1 MSITNIIF
9 SYIKY
14 SSFNRFIVFLNQYI
28 RHFLFISFLGIEDY
42 GIWIFLMTIPSYLTL
57 SDFGISDTAENH
69 INLNLETSSKNDLSK
84 VFWSSIS
91 ITISIFILILLL
103 INFPLKNYILDYEK
117 IISLTKNNNLFF
129 INIIFFYSFIIII
142 NKKFQSLILAKR
154 GYNLLINLRSLSIIF
169 ELIFVY
175 LILKYDI
182 GFEYLIF
189 SFIGIRFLIFLY
201 TIQKFLS
208 YKVIFFNFSF
218 LNFKHFSFLY
228 YPSITFL
235 LAPALNLIRLQGV
248 VFLIIN
254 FLTPQLVTVYS
265 VTSTIVRSTSIFIHL
280 ISAPLNVEIAKV
292 FSKYELARVKKL
304 INIQISFYFWLSLLV
319 MPLFYYYGQE
329 ILFLW
334 LKRDDLFVSEIFII
348 LILSNLFFLISRPY
362 NSFILSV
369 NLHMKYLI
377 YCLLLSLIL
386 YIFFYVLL
394 NNDLLVNP
402 LYMVL
407 LIDSFTYVIGII
419 SIKYILKYN
428 YHDFMNSFNLI
439 FLIKFVNKRFI
450 RRSPI
455 SNE

>member
-9 SYIKY
+9 SYVKY
-14 SSFNRFIVFLNQYI
+14 SSLNRFIVFLNQYL

-69 INLNLETSSKNDLSK
+69 INLNLEKSSKSDLSK

-91 ITISIFILILLL
+91 ITVSIFILIFLL
-103 INFPLKNYILDYEK
+103 INFPFRNYILDYEK
-117 IISLTKNNNLFF
+117 IISLTNNNNLFF
-129 INIIFFYSFIIII
+129 INLIFFYSFIIII

-169 ELIFVY
+169 EIIFVY
-175 LILKYDI
+175 LILKNDI

-189 SFIGIRFLIFLY
+189 SFIGIRILIFLY
-201 TIQKFLS
+201 TIHKFLS
-208 YKVIFFNFSF
+208 YKVISFNFSF

-235 LAPALNLIRLQGV
+235 LAPALNLIRLQGI

-280 ISAPLNVEIAKV
+280 VSAPLNVEIAKL
-292 FSKYELARVKKL
+292 FSKHEINRVKKL
-304 INIQISFYFWLSLLV
+304 INIQISFYFWLSLFV
-319 MPLFYYYGQE
+319 MPVFYFYGQE
-329 ILFLW
+329 ILLLW
-334 LKRDDLFVSEIFII
+334 LKRDDLFVSEIFIL
-348 LILSNLFFLISRPY
+348 LILSNSLFLISRPY
-362 NSFILSV
+362 NAFILSI
-369 NLHMKYLI
+369 NLHMKYLL
-377 YCLLLSLIL
+377 YCLVVSFIL
-386 YIFFYVLL
+386 YIFFFVLL
-394 NNDLLVNP
+394 DNDLLVNP

-407 LIDSFTYVIGII
+407 LIDLFTYVIGII
-419 SIKYILKYN
+419 SIKYILKYS
-428 YHDFMNSFNLI
+428 YHDLMESFSLI
-439 FLIKFVNKRFI
+439 YLFKFIN
-450 RRSPI
+450 RRLLRKLPI
-455 SNE
+455 I